1 MKAENEPKKAG
12 ACRHDHPVRSEWK
25 ICLLV
30 APSRRAGISHSDPS
44 YSGVTSHTP
53 ARTRPPARTGA
64 RTLPG
69 WKKTFF
75 EIYVTADSHLQKAL
89 LLTNVALWWPRR
101 FNCFLMLH
109 TFRSAP
115 PPPSFFNLNFL
126 PKSPKV
132 EHML

>member
-12 ACRHDHPVRSEWK
+12 ACRHDHPVRSQWK

-44 YSGVTSHTP
+44 YSGVTSHTHARAH
-53 ARTRPPARTGA
+53 ARTHKRTHVA
-64 RTLPG
+64 WLE
-69 WKKTFF
+69 KNVL
-75 EIYVTADSHLQKAL
+75 EIYVTADSNLQKAL

-109 TFRSAP
+109 TFRSDP
-115 PPPSFFNLNFL
+115 PTPPSFFNLNFM